1 MGMAASGLSMVA
13 MKMQTEAS
21 PALDTFRTIMFW
33 GQMAAT
39 VTMLGATGL
48 ASFTKWGASSKTVRF
63 LAGMGTK
70 PQQAAGSSA
79 RASAGASI
87 RSVNEAMFEISAQ
100 QIVQASKWSRFTSWV
115 KLASPFNPA
124 WQQMGGTRSY
134 LMSLGKLSGK
144 WGSVAGAYK
153 FQTWATEW
161 VPESWKQAME
171 SQQQGAPA

>member
-1 MGMAASGLSMVA
+1 M
-13 MKMQTEAS
+13 
-21 PALDTFRTIMFW
+21 
-33 GQMAAT
+33 
-39 VTMLGATGL
+39 
-48 ASFTKWGASSKTVRF
+48 
-63 LAGMGTK
+63 
-70 PQQAAGSSA
+70 
-79 RASAGASI
+79 
-87 RSVNEAMFEISAQ
+87 
-100 QIVQASKWSRFTSWV
+100 